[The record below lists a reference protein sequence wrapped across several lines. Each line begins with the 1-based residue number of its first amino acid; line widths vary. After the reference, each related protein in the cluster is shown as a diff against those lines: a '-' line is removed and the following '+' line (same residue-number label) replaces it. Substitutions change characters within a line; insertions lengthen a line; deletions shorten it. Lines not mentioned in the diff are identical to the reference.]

1 MNLRQVEAFRA
12 VMLTGQMTAAA
23 ELMLV
28 TQPAISRLIKD
39 FEQATKLRLFERRG
53 NYIVPTQEAK
63 TLWKEVDRA
72 FVGLGHIAS
81 LAADIG
87 RQAAGTLRIAA
98 MPALANGL
106 VPRFLSQFLCHR
118 PNLQIS
124 LMGLPSSMVMEAV
137 ASGRADIGYADGPAE
152 RQGFVIGTRS
162 LPAVVAIP
170 KGHRLA
176 ALDRVRPEDLA
187 GERIIKQETGTLF
200 AMRVEVA
207 LGGLQRRPSIEV
219 NLSHTALS
227 LVREGAGI
235 AIIDPAAAIEF
246 TDRIVLRPFSVFID
260 AGFLE
265 VRSVSGAPSTLVDCF
280 ATEFWTFH
288 DDIMTQS
295 GLFHSG
301 EAVLK
306 KGLPPDDGPPRWI

>member
-23 ELMLV
+23 ELMFV

-39 FEQATKLRLFERRG
+39 FEQATKLQLFERRG
-53 NYIVPTQEAK
+53 NHIIPTQEAK

-72 FVGLGHIAS
+72 FVGLSHIGN

-106 VPRFLSQFLCHR
+106 LPRFLAQFIGDR
-118 PNLQIS
+118 ANLQVS

-137 ASGRADIGYADGPAE
+137 ASGRADIGYADGPSE
-152 RQGFVIGTRS
+152 RQGFLIETRS
-162 LPAVVAIP
+162 LPAVVAVP
-170 KGHRLA
+170 MGHRLA
-176 ALDRVRPEDLA
+176 GLDRVAPQDLA

-207 LGGLQRRPSIEV
+207 IGSIQRRPSIEV
-219 NLSHTALS
+219 SLSHTALS

-246 TDRIVLRPFSVFID
+246 KDRIALRPFSVFID

-265 VRSVSGAPSTLVDCF
+265 VRSANGAPSTIVDRF
-280 ATEFWTFH
+280 TAEFWRFH
-288 DDIMTQS
+288 DDLMGQN
-295 GLFHSG
+295 GLM
-301 EAVLK
+301 E
-306 KGLPPDDGPPRWI
+306 

>member
-28 TQPAISRLIKD
+28 TQPAVSRLIKD
-39 FEQATKLRLFERRG
+39 FEQATKLQLFERRG
-53 NYIVPTQEAK
+53 NHIIPTQEAK

-72 FVGLGHIAS
+72 FIGLNHIGN

-106 VPRFLSQFLCHR
+106 LPRFLAQFIR
-118 PNLQIS
+118 DRENLQVS

-137 ASGRADIGYADGPAE
+137 ASGRADIGYADGPSE
-152 RQGFVIGTRS
+152 RQGFLVETRS

-170 KGHRLA
+170 MGHRLA
-176 ALDRVRPEDLA
+176 GLDHVTPQNLT

-207 LGGLQRRPSIEV
+207 IGGIQRRPSLEV
-219 NLSHTALS
+219 SLSHTALN
-227 LVREGAGI
+227 LVCEGAGI

-246 TDRIVLRPFSVFID
+246 KDRIALRPFSVFID

-265 VRSVSGAPSTLVDCF
+265 VRSANGAPSTIVDRF
-280 ATEFWTFH
+280 ATEFWRFH
-288 DDIMTQS
+288 DDLMGRN
-295 GLFHSG
+295 GLRG
-301 EAVLK
+301 
-306 KGLPPDDGPPRWI
+306 

>member
-1 MNLRQVEAFRA
+1 
-12 VMLTGQMTAAA
+12 MLTGQMTAAA

-39 FEQATKLRLFERRG
+39 FEQATKLQLFERRG
-53 NYIVPTQEAK
+53 NHIIPTQEAK

-72 FVGLGHIAS
+72 FVGLSHIGN

-106 VPRFLSQFLCHR
+106 LPRFLAQFIGDR
-118 PNLQIS
+118 ANLQVS

-137 ASGRADIGYADGPAE
+137 ASGRADIGYADGPSE
-152 RQGFVIGTRS
+152 RQGFLIETRS
-162 LPAVVAIP
+162 LPAVVAVP
-170 KGHRLA
+170 MGHRLA
-176 ALDRVRPEDLA
+176 GLDRVAPQDLA

-207 LGGLQRRPSIEV
+207 IGGIQRRPSIEV
-219 NLSHTALS
+219 SLSHTALS

-246 TDRIVLRPFSVFID
+246 KDRIALRPFSVFID

-265 VRSVSGAPSTLVDCF
+265 VRSANGVPSTVVDRF
-280 ATEFWTFH
+280 ASEFWSFH
-288 DDIMTQS
+288 DNFMIRN
-295 GLFHSG
+295 GLMGS
-301 EAVLK
+301 
-306 KGLPPDDGPPRWI
+306 DDAGVEGGAIVKPTDANDGK

>member
-39 FEQATKLRLFERRG
+39 FEQATKLQLFERRG
-53 NYIVPTQEAK
+53 NHIIPTQEAK

-72 FVGLGHIAS
+72 FVGLNHIGN

-106 VPRFLSQFLCHR
+106 LPRFLAQFIRDR
-118 PNLQIS
+118 PNLQVS

-137 ASGRADIGYADGPAE
+137 ASGRADIGYADGPQE
-152 RQGFVIGTRS
+152 RQGFLIETRS
-162 LPAVVAIP
+162 LPAVVAVP
-170 KGHRLA
+170 MGHRLA
-176 ALDRVRPEDLA
+176 GLDRVTPQDLA

-207 LGGLQRRPSIEV
+207 IGGIQRRPSIEV
-219 NLSHTALS
+219 SLSHTALS
-227 LVREGAGI
+227 LVREGGWI

-246 TDRIVLRPFSVFID
+246 TDRIVLRPFSIFID

-265 VRSVSGAPSTLVDCF
+265 VRSAIGAPSTIVDRF
-280 ATEFWTFH
+280 TTEFWRFH
-288 DDIMTQS
+288 DDLMKQN
-295 GLFHSG
+295 GLM
-301 EAVLK
+301 E
-306 KGLPPDDGPPRWI
+306 

>member
-39 FEQATKLRLFERRG
+39 FEQAIKLQLFERRG
-53 NYIVPTQEAK
+53 NHIIPTQEAK

-72 FVGLGHIAS
+72 FVGLDHIAN
-81 LAADIG
+81 LAADLG

-106 VPRFLSQFLCHR
+106 LPRFLAQFLPDR
-118 PNLQIS
+118 PNLQVS
-124 LMGLPSSMVMEAV
+124 LVGLPSSMVMEAV
-137 ASGRADIGYADGPAE
+137 ASGRADIGYADGPSE
-152 RQGFVIGTRS
+152 RQGFAIETRS
-162 LPAVVAIP
+162 LPAVVAVP
-170 KGHRLA
+170 MGHRLA
-176 ALDRVRPEDLA
+176 GLDHVTPQDLA

-207 LGGLQRRPSIEV
+207 IGGIQRRPSIEV
-219 NLSHTALS
+219 SLSHTALS

-246 TDRIVLRPFSVFID
+246 KDRIVLRPFSIFID

-265 VRSVSGAPSTLVDCF
+265 VRSANGVPSTIVDRF
-280 ATEFWTFH
+280 TAEFWRFH
-288 DDIMTQS
+288 DDLMGQN
-295 GLFHSG
+295 GLM
-301 EAVLK
+301 E
-306 KGLPPDDGPPRWI
+306 

>member
-39 FEQATKLRLFERRG
+39 FEHATKLQLFERRG
-53 NYIVPTQEAK
+53 SHIVPTQEAK

-72 FVGLGHIAS
+72 FTGLNHIAN
-81 LAADIG
+81 LAADIS
-87 RQAAGTLRIAA
+87 RQAAGTLRIVA

-106 VPRFLSQFLCHR
+106 LPRFLAKFLHDK
-118 PNLQIS
+118 PNLQVS
-124 LMGLPSSMVMEAV
+124 LTGLPSTTVMEAV
-137 ASGRADIGYADGPAE
+137 ASGQADIGYADGPSE
-152 RQGFVIGTRS
+152 RPGFIFETRS
-162 LPAVVAIP
+162 LPAIVAIP
-170 KGHRLA
+170 MGHRLGGLA
-176 ALDRVRPEDLA
+176 RITPEDLA

-207 LGGLQRRPSIEV
+207 MGGVQRRPSLEV
-219 NLSHTALS
+219 SLSHTALS

-235 AIIDPAAAIEF
+235 AIIDSAAAIDF
-246 TDRIVLRPFSVFID
+246 KDAIVLRPFSVFID

-265 VRSVSGAPSTLVDCF
+265 VRSVYGVPSTIVDRF
-280 ATEFWTFH
+280 ASEFWSFH
-288 DDIMTQS
+288 DALMADS
-295 GLFHSG
+295 GL
-301 EAVLK
+301 LN
-306 KGLPPDDGPPRWI
+306 

>member
-28 TQPAISRLIKD
+28 TQPAVSRLIKD
-39 FEQATKLRLFERRG
+39 FEHATGLHLFERRG
-53 NYIVPTQEAK
+53 NHIIPTQEAT

-72 FVGLGHIAS
+72 FVGLNHIAN

-106 VPRFLSQFLCHR
+106 LPRFLAQFLHDK
-118 PNLQIS
+118 PNLQAS
-124 LMGLPSSMVMEAV
+124 LTGLPSTMVMEAV
-137 ASGRADIGYADGPAE
+137 ASGRADIGYADGPSD
-152 RQGFVIGTRS
+152 RPGFLLETRS
-162 LPAVVAIP
+162 LAAIVAVP
-170 KGHRLA
+170 MGHRLA
-176 ALDRVRPEDLA
+176 GLERITPPDLA

-200 AMRVEVA
+200 AMRVDVA
-207 LGGLQRRPSIEV
+207 LGGIQRRPSLEV
-219 NLSHTALS
+219 SLSHTALS

-246 TDRIVLRPFSVFID
+246 KDRIVLRPFSIFVD
-260 AGFLE
+260 AGFLL
-265 VRSVSGAPSTLVDCF
+265 VRSNNAAPSTIVDRF
-280 ATEFWTFH
+280 ATEFWSFH
-288 DDIMTQS
+288 DDLMSQN
-295 GLFHSG
+295 GLMCS
-301 EAVLK
+301 A
-306 KGLPPDDGPPRWI
+306 